1 MRQPQIKFTFT
12 LCAALALTLIE
23 SASGEQ
29 FSDWSPPVSLGPIIN
44 TEFDDSGAFISRDGL
59 RLYFN
64 SNRPG
69 GFGGLDIYVSKRATV
84 CDPWGPPENLGPTV
98 NSTANDQT
106 AAISPDGRRLYFASD
121 RPGGFGGLDIY
132 VSTRRNKRDDF
143 AWGPP
148 QNLGSAVN
156 TTQPEFVGSLL
167 REKRPRREVL
177 YFARGAVG
185 ERDLYVTRRNPG
197 DSFEVAVPIEDINGP
212 FDDARP
218 TVRRDGLEMFFDSN
232 RPGTEGAL
240 DIWVTTRARTSHP
253 WSDPVNVTSLN
264 SAALDARPLLSYDG
278 TTIYFHSGRPG
289 GSGRFDIHVS
299 TRTWLDDDEHDDGD
313 DEEDDD

>member
-1 MRQPQIKFTFT
+1 MRQPQIKFIFT
-12 LCAALALTLIE
+12 LCAALALTQIE
-23 SASGEQ
+23 SAGAEQ

-44 TEFDDSGAFISRDGL
+44 TEFDDSGTFISRDGL
-59 RLYFN
+59 SLYFT

-69 GFGGLDIYVSKRATV
+69 GFGGLDIYVSKRATI

-98 NSTANDQT
+98 NSATNDQT

-132 VSTRRNKRDDF
+132 VSTRKNKRDDF

-148 QNLGSAVN
+148 ENLGSAVN

-167 REKRPRREVL
+167 REKRPRRGVL

-185 ERDLYVTRRNPG
+185 ERDLYLTRRNPYG
-197 DSFEVAVPIEDINGP
+197 SFETAVPIEELNGL

-218 TVRRDGLEMFFDSN
+218 AVRRDGLEMFFDSN

-240 DIWVTTRARTSHP
+240 DIWVTTRAKTSHP
-253 WSDPVNVTSLN
+253 WSAPLNVTSLN
-264 SAALDARPLLSYDG
+264 SAALDARPSLSYDG

-289 GSGRFDIHVS
+289 VLGSFDIHVS
-299 TRTWLDDDEHDDGD
+299 TRTLLDDDDHDDGD

>member
-44 TEFDDSGAFISRDGL
+44 TEFEDSGAFISRDGL

-84 CDPWGPPENLGPTV
+84 CDPWGQPENLGPTV
-98 NSTANDQT
+98 NSTGNDQT

-148 QNLGSAVN
+148 ENLGSAVN

-197 DSFEVAVPIEDINGP
+197 DSFEVAVPIEGVNGP

-218 TVRRDGLEMFFDSN
+218 TVRRDELEMFFDSN

-264 SAALDARPLLSYDG
+264 SAALEARPLLSYDG
-278 TTIYFHSGRPG
+278 TTIYFQSSRPG
-289 GSGRFDIHVS
+289 GLGSNDIHVS
-299 TRTWLDDDEHDDGD
+299 TRAWLDDDEHDDGD